1 MNKRANLYLAAL
13 LGATTPLLA
22 TPALAAQNYSQATMQ
37 QQNSCKGNVKDSN
50 GEPIIGATI
59 RIEGKT
65 GGTVTDIDGNFTLEN
80 VKTGAK
86 ITISSIGCKSKTIVW
101 KGGPIQ
107 VTMQND
113 TNVLQET
120 VVVGYGVQKKANLTG
135 SVSAITAKDIEGV
148 PVANTATLL
157 QGRMTG
163 VNITMNGAQA
173 GDDNPEI
180 RVRGVGT
187 FGNSNPMVL
196 IDGVEGTLSQLS
208 DISPADIENIS
219 VLKDAA
225 SAAIYGVRAANGV
238 ILITTKKGSAG
249 SIKVNYGGSYSIQSA
264 TVLPKLLDS
273 YNWAVMRNEINPGT
287 YDQTALNKLK
297 DGSDPEHYANTDWI
311 DEVMQTGHMQQHS
324 LSVSGGSE
332 NIQFMTSINYSDQ
345 KGIMKETGVR
355 KLGFRSNVNSKYKR
369 FSFGLNLAGNFNDV
383 TAPGR
388 NIGGEGGVMRL
399 ISWFARPTVPSR
411 YNNGHYGYV
420 DGSIKDAEAF
430 KNPLEGIYLGYN
442 KNNAWRF
449 NGKATIGID
458 IYDGLKFQTSYAYT
472 YYNKATK
479 SFSPS
484 GEDARYDAEGNML
497 KVGSVNNQL
506 TDYRYRETMWTNE
519 NILTY
524 NKRFGLHTI
533 NALAGHSVIGYDE
546 EGLTASKQGF
556 PTNNIYELDGGTKNP
571 NTGGNAGAYRLQ
583 SFFGRLQYDYDNKYL
598 FEFNIRRD
606 GSSRMPKAHRYATF
620 PSVSLGWVFTS
631 EKFMEEQSKWLFG
644 KLRFSWGK
652 LGNQEIGNYPYT
664 ATYAANGNYYFD
676 QSGTPQAGLIQSSVP
691 NENIKW
697 ETTRSVNIG
706 IDLGFFNNK
715 ITTSFDWFDRKT
727 SDILMQLSMPGMF
740 LGSLS
745 APYQNVGEVRNRG
758 WEWSANY
765 QDHSGDFGWYAGF
778 NVTHVKNE
786 ILYMGGLNERIS
798 GSTINR
804 VGDAIGAYYAYKA
817 VGIYR
822 TEADLNRTNAKG
834 EKIMQNGIA
843 PKLGD
848 IMYQDTNN
856 DGNITPDDRVI
867 IGNPFPK
874 YSFGFNLGGTWKN
887 FDLSTLWQ
895 GVTGIYRYNW
905 ESTSDWKG
913 NRTDRWLDHWSES
926 NPNGSMPR
934 LGYSLNDSYS
944 SFWLSKADYLRLK
957 NLEVGYTFNQLAKWG
972 VSKIRV
978 YFAATNLLT
987 ITSLDNY
994 DPEKTGGDSRNDIHP
1009 NMKSVSFGVNI
1020 NF

>member
-1 MNKRANLYLAAL
+1 MNKRANLYLAAI
-13 LGATTPLLA
+13 LGATIPLLA

-778 NVTHVKNE
+778 NVTHVKNK

-913 NRTDRWLDHWSES
+913 NRTDRWLDRWSES

>member
-442 KNNAWRF
+442 KNNAWSF
-449 NGKATIGID
+449 NGKASIGID
-458 IYDGLKFQTSYAYT
+458 TNDGLKF
-472 YYNKATK
+472 
-479 SFSPS
+479 
-484 GEDARYDAEGNML
+484 
-497 KVGSVNNQL
+497 
-506 TDYRYRETMWTNE
+506 
-519 NILTY
+519 
-524 NKRFGLHTI
+524 
-533 NALAGHSVIGYDE
+533 
-546 EGLTASKQGF
+546 
-556 PTNNIYELDGGTKNP
+556 
-571 NTGGNAGAYRLQ
+571 
-583 SFFGRLQYDYDNKYL
+583 
-598 FEFNIRRD
+598 
-606 GSSRMPKAHRYATF
+606 
-620 PSVSLGWVFTS
+620 
-631 EKFMEEQSKWLFG
+631 
-644 KLRFSWGK
+644 
-652 LGNQEIGNYPYT
+652 
-664 ATYAANGNYYFD
+664 
-676 QSGTPQAGLIQSSVP
+676 
-691 NENIKW
+691 
-697 ETTRSVNIG
+697 
-706 IDLGFFNNK
+706 
-715 ITTSFDWFDRKT
+715 
-727 SDILMQLSMPGMF
+727 
-740 LGSLS
+740 
-745 APYQNVGEVRNRG
+745 
-758 WEWSANY
+758 
-765 QDHSGDFGWYAGF
+765 
-778 NVTHVKNE
+778 
-786 ILYMGGLNERIS
+786 
-798 GSTINR
+798 
-804 VGDAIGAYYAYKA
+804 
-817 VGIYR
+817 
-822 TEADLNRTNAKG
+822 
-834 EKIMQNGIA
+834 
-843 PKLGD
+843 
-848 IMYQDTNN
+848 
-856 DGNITPDDRVI
+856 
-867 IGNPFPK
+867 
-874 YSFGFNLGGTWKN
+874 
-887 FDLSTLWQ
+887 
-895 GVTGIYRYNW
+895 
-905 ESTSDWKG
+905 
-913 NRTDRWLDHWSES
+913 
-926 NPNGSMPR
+926 
-934 LGYSLNDSYS
+934 
-944 SFWLSKADYLRLK
+944 
-957 NLEVGYTFNQLAKWG
+957 
-972 VSKIRV
+972 
-978 YFAATNLLT
+978 
-987 ITSLDNY
+987 
-994 DPEKTGGDSRNDIHP
+994 
-1009 NMKSVSFGVNI
+1009 
-1020 NF
+1020 

>member
-297 DGSDPEHYANTDWI
+297 DSSDPEHYANTDWI

-913 NRTDRWLDHWSES
+913 NRTDRWLDRWSES